1 MSLAG
6 RRGLGRHNRGAK
18 GLVIELPRHVAEVH
32 TRHHSETAISDEK

>member
-18 GLVIELPRHVAEVH
+18 GLVIELTRHVEDASPRH
-32 TRHHSETAISDEK
+32 RSEIAISDEK